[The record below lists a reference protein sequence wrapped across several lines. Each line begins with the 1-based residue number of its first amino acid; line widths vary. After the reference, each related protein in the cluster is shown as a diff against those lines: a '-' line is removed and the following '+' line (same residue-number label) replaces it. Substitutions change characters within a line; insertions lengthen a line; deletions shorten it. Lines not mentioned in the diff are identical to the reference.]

1 MLTAIIGSAGFIVL
15 SDMVVDIDDVI
26 VLTANCHKEQ
36 GPTFPIYE
44 EVTQAA

>member
-26 VLTANCHKEQ
+26 VLTANCRVLPFLYMKR
-36 GPTFPIYE
+36 
-44 EVTQAA
+44 